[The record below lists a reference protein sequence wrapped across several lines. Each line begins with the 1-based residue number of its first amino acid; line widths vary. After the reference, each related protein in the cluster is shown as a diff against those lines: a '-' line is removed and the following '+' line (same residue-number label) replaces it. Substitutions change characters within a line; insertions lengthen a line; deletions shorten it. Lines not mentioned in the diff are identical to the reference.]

1 MKIINYDPSDAAQAE
16 IDWAC
21 RYDDI
26 CEDLIDEADR
36 EEDGELYAAVL
47 SKFGKPEPSLLDAM
61 NENSGIYDFVQEKAF
76 EIAKEREKEW

>member
-26 CEDLIDEADR
+26 CEKLINDADR
-36 EEDGELYAAVL
+36 EEDGKLYNAVVE
-47 SKFGKPEPSLLDAM
+47 KFGKPEPSLCDAM
-61 NENSGIYDFVQEKAF
+61 NDNPALCDFVEQKAF
-76 EIAKEREKEW
+76 EIAQDLEKEW